1 MVPGAQ
7 EIFFRGSAGGPLAP
21 LANQLNHEKTH
32 DKLDALA
39 AEGPVIPS
47 PAQLPRTIGD
57 FTGRAEDLRQLR
69 ALLDSPAPGAPDA
82 IVISALD
89 GQGGVGKTT
98 LAVCLAHEYSTVFPD
113 GQLYA
118 DLRGMGPPE
127 EVLSPADV
135 LADFLRSLRIESANI
150 PDSLGARAALFRSRL
165 NGKRFLILLDNAADE
180 DQVEPLLPASNGC
193 GVLIT
198 SRSRLTALA
207 GARHLHLGVMSKQ
220 DAMQLFA
227 QLVGPS
233 LIEDTPAAEA
243 IVDLCGR
250 LPLAIRIAGAQVA
263 ESGDLIGFSRDLA
276 AETNRLAALK
286 YRNLDLRASLGL
298 SYHYGLS
305 SSAQRAFRLLG
316 IVGAPT
322 FPSWVVAALLNVT
335 GKQAS
340 AIARELV
347 TAQLLENTG
356 QDTLDCAR
364 YRFHDLVRDLARE
377 LLSDAEKAEGT
388 QRLVDDYTA
397 LARRA
402 QVLLEPLGPGDDDD
416 DDDDDGAP
424 PEYLGDVVAAMN
436 RDWLAWFSDDRHN
449 LLDVIKTASQQEL
462 WVSTSRLCEL
472 LTTLAE
478 VPSYWDD
485 WSQIS
490 DIALQAN
497 RRGGRRTAEA
507 HTLRHLGDLRV
518 YQGRRD
524 DAKVR
529 LQESVDIFRELGDE
543 AGEAASLIRL
553 GEVQRLTGDSAGGL
567 ESMQH
572 GHTIYQRLGNELGIA
587 YALTSIGGV
596 LRVRGRWDE
605 FIEAFQQCIP
615 SLKAAGRRRQAAIAL
630 VSMGDVYH
638 LKSMW
643 AEANQCFDECLALFT
658 SLGDQMWA
666 QNTRRHIGVVH
677 LILGRPDDAMRCF
690 SEALATFEQIGDRRK
705 AALTRWAIGE
715 VHAYKGRLTE
725 SITSYQAALVV
736 FQDINDRF
744 CEAQVLRDIAASRI
758 RLHDPRAQQAIDAS
772 LGAARELDN
781 NLMWA
786 TARIGL
792 AELRYN
798 QGRLEEAI
806 TAAQESLGT
815 FRQCGDRRWQA
826 KALTHLG
833 ALYLD
838 NADRTRARVA
848 VTKALA
854 IYRDINVP
862 APAELKALRLASD

>member
-1 MVPGAQ
+1 M
-7 EIFFRGSAGGPLAP
+7 
-21 LANQLNHEKTH
+21 
-32 DKLDALA
+32 
-39 AEGPVIPS
+39 
-47 PAQLPRTIGD
+47 
-57 FTGRAEDLRQLR
+57 
-69 ALLDSPAPGAPDA
+69 
-82 IVISALD
+82 
-89 GQGGVGKTT
+89 
-98 LAVCLAHEYSTVFPD
+98 
-113 GQLYA
+113 
-118 DLRGMGPPE
+118 
-127 EVLSPADV
+127 
-135 LADFLRSLRIESANI
+135 
-150 PDSLGARAALFRSRL
+150 
-165 NGKRFLILLDNAADE
+165 
-180 DQVEPLLPASNGC
+180 
-193 GVLIT
+193 
-198 SRSRLTALA
+198 
-207 GARHLHLGVMSKQ
+207 
-220 DAMQLFA
+220 
-227 QLVGPS
+227 
-233 LIEDTPAAEA
+233 
-243 IVDLCGR
+243 
-250 LPLAIRIAGAQVA
+250 
-263 ESGDLIGFSRDLA
+263 
-276 AETNRLAALK
+276 
-286 YRNLDLRASLGL
+286 
-298 SYHYGLS
+298 
-305 SSAQRAFRLLG
+305 
-316 IVGAPT
+316 
-322 FPSWVVAALLNVT
+322 AALLNVT

-567 ESMQH
+567 ESMQR

-605 FIEAFQQCIP
+605 SIEAFQQCIP

-643 AEANQCFDECLALFT
+643 AKANQCFDECLALFT

-715 VHAYKGRLTE
+715 VHAYKGRLDSSPSPATRLP
-725 SITSYQAALVV
+725 SSCSRTSMTGSVK
-736 FQDINDRF
+736 
-744 CEAQVLRDIAASRI
+744 
-758 RLHDPRAQQAIDAS
+758 PRS
-772 LGAARELDN
+772 
-781 NLMWA
+781 
-786 TARIGL
+786 
-792 AELRYN
+792 
-798 QGRLEEAI
+798 
-806 TAAQESLGT
+806 
-815 FRQCGDRRWQA
+815 
-826 KALTHLG
+826 
-833 ALYLD
+833 
-838 NADRTRARVA
+838 
-848 VTKALA
+848 
-854 IYRDINVP
+854 
-862 APAELKALRLASD
+862 